1 MGAAAQSRTSKKI
14 LDVQFGQPHFSD
26 TIAKTLIIKDCFVS
40 IASQRFSDER
50 AVRARTLRTCRT
62 RVAKVVDSSGFFQS
76 GSCAWLERLHE
87 DCGVDASAS
96 WRWRSAHG
104 LRPESRF
111 AFLCVMDLK
120 FKSRLD

>member
-14 LDVQFGQPHFSD
+14 LDVQFGQPHFPD

-40 IASQRFSDER
+40 IASQRFSEER

-76 GSCAWLERLHE
+76 G
-87 DCGVDASAS
+87 
-96 WRWRSAHG
+96 
-104 LRPESRF
+104 
-111 AFLCVMDLK
+111 
-120 FKSRLD
+120 